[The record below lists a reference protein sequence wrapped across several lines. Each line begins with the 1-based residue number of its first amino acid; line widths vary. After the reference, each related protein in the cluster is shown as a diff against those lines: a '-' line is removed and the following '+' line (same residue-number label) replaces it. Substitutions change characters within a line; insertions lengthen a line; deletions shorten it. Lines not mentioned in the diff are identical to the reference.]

1 MKRGVFNGFLVSF
14 KSSFSDTKPINMG
27 AQQAKEGRI
36 AISCNTAGNLMNE
49 INFIA
54 NNSQETVLPGANVF
68 GAGTSLR
75 ASRINKSKVLKET
88 KSNTLNI
95 FTEHNGN
102 SNNRDA
108 NRTNH

>member
-1 MKRGVFNGFLVSF
+1 MLVSVKKRF
-14 KSSFSDTKPINMG
+14 SSTESINMG

-36 AISCNTAGNLMNE
+36 ATSCNTAGNLLSE
-49 INFIA
+49 INFTA
-54 NNSQETVLPGANVF
+54 NNSQATVLPGANVF

-88 KSNTLNI
+88 KSNALNI

-102 SNNRDA
+102 SNNREA
-108 NRTNH
+108 N